1 MKGCAVS
8 LTLSGRIFYGA
19 YGEIHLRRSRQ
30 GGGRNYLIFGKN
42 LSFTLDRFA
51 RLSRHDSR
59 NQAVAKP
66 LQQKA
71 SHSVRRNTLAKSRT

>member
-30 GGGRNYLIFGKN
+30 GGGRNYLIFGKK
-42 LSFTLDRFA
+42 SFIHA
-51 RLSRHDSR
+51 
-59 NQAVAKP
+59 
-66 LQQKA
+66 
-71 SHSVRRNTLAKSRT
+71 